1 MSEATPLTAEQY
13 AEGKKKDELVAEAE
27 ELSLDASGTKLEI
40 ATRILEREEK
50 FAPSD
55 DAPAE
60 EESDDI
66 GNVLEERT
74 VTVKELTD
82 YKTLAREVG
91 FDGDF
96 RDLAA
101 QNGVRNGRYEI
112 EPGTVVTIP
121 PNRLPIRD

>member
-1 MSEATPLTAEQY
+1 MSEATPLTAEEY
-13 AEGKKKDELVAEAE
+13 AESKKKDELIAEAE
-27 ELSLDASGTKLEI
+27 ELNLDATGTKLEI
-40 ATRILEREEK
+40 ATRIIEREEK

-55 DAPAE
+55 DDDAP
-60 EESDDI
+60 DDD
-66 GNVLEERT
+66 VLKERT